1 MHFSFLLPVFYQ
13 RLVFNYYSLLIPFLM
28 SSPQNLEKIINLFGK
43 KSVENFTKKSKI
55 FNFLVIQITNL
66 D

>member
-1 MHFSFLLPVFYQ
+1 
-13 RLVFNYYSLLIPFLM
+13 M